1 MIDMQRLSQLIAA
14 CLLTLAL
21 GATALAIAVPTA
33 AWADEWE
40 VIDES
45 DGIITSRKEVSG
57 SSMLAFRGESDT
69 DVHISRLLAV
79 LLDANKGPEWVDL
92 QTVSREVERISGEE
106 TVLYQVYDLS
116 WPISDRDY
124 LLRRIT
130 HFDAASKVATV
141 TYNSVERADTP
152 PDDCCVRAQALRT
165 YWRLT
170 AKPDGGTHVEV
181 EVLTD
186 PKGMLPAWVVNLVQ
200 RGWPRNSITGLTGR
214 AAEADIQGAGPT
226 AGW

>member
-1 MIDMQRLSQLIAA
+1 MGPRLDVAA
-14 CLLTLAL
+14 GQGQSPGLAAEHAGARAVGALTFGHACRS
-21 GATALAIAVPTA
+21 P
-33 AWADEWE
+33 
-40 VIDES
+40 
-45 DGIITSRKEVSG
+45 
-57 SSMLAFRGESDT
+57 GE
-69 DVHISRLLAV
+69 
-79 LLDANKGPEWVDL
+79 
-92 QTVSREVERISGEE
+92 QC
-106 TVLYQVYDLS
+106 
-116 WPISDRDY
+116 
-124 LLRRIT
+124 
-130 HFDAASKVATV
+130 
-141 TYNSVERADTP
+141 ADTP